1 MQQDIGHAIPGPAA
15 LLTKQHNDADDLEG
29 LADSWPRGILAM
41 LQLRQIDGCFRTKSC
56 YLSGLVVMFLLKM
69 IPEPPSSL
77 QSHTRHLSPHSTVE
91 PLLGYTSTMAIQ
103 PPLLLPYTTLPL
115 PQGWEALMT
124 TEGRTFF
131 VEYAV
136 KFKE

>member
-1 MQQDIGHAIPGPAA
+1 M
-15 LLTKQHNDADDLEG
+15 LLPDQVL
-29 LADSWPRGILAM
+29 
-41 LQLRQIDGCFRTKSC
+41 
-56 YLSGLVVMFLLKM
+56 LSVEIAGLVVMFLLKM

-77 QSHTRHLSPHSTVE
+77 RKGFGREPHPSRPYSTVE

-136 KFKE
+136 KVQE